1 MLYNAM
7 HETELK
13 PNYMNCDKEK
23 IMKKFVTI
31 ILTLVSVF
39 CVFAGCTGNQTAKQ
53 ADVNEVYNKLN
64 ETGDFGQMLPVSDR
78 DMYEI
83 YGINMDKI
91 KQAAFYMSENSSIDA
106 DEIAIFEVNDP
117 EYLDALYNI
126 LCTRIANQINLAKT
140 YSQDQTAKLE
150 KTEVKKVGNFCYYV
164 VSDNY
169 NEHMKL
175 MKDNIG

>member
-1 MLYNAM
+1 MRRMKQDLNSLM
-7 HETELK
+7 WIMIRRRT
-13 PNYMNCDKEK
+13 
-23 IMKKFVTI
+23 MKKVIVI

-39 CVFAGCTGNQTAKQ
+39 CIFAGCTGNQTAKQ
-53 ADVNEVYNKLN
+53 ADVSEVYNKLI

-83 YGINMDKI
+83 YGIKMEKI

-106 DEIAIFEVNDP
+106 DEIAIFEVSDP
-117 EYLDALYNI
+117 EYLDTLYNI
-126 LCTRIANQINLAKT
+126 LCTRVTNQINLAKT

-164 VSDNY
+164 VSGNY
-169 NEHMKL
+169 NEHMKI

>member
-1 MLYNAM
+1 
-7 HETELK
+7 
-13 PNYMNCDKEK
+13 
-23 IMKKFVTI
+23 MKKFIVI
-31 ILTLVSVF
+31 ILTLALAF
-39 CVFAGCTGNQTAKQ
+39 CTFAGCTGNGPVKQ
-53 ADVNEVYNKLN
+53 ADVSQVYSKLI
-64 ETGDFGQMLPVSDR
+64 ETGDFGQMIPVSDR

-83 YGINMDKI
+83 YGIQMEKI

-106 DEIAIFEVNDP
+106 DEIAIFEVSDP
-117 EYLDALYNI
+117 EYLETLYNI

-140 YSQDQTAKLE
+140 YSQDQTVKLE